1 MQNDKIMEAENRL
14 VGGRVRRNEAGM
26 KRGPKRTT
34 GGSLVVMEVFC
45 VLTVSIPIFHM

>member
-1 MQNDKIMEAENRL
+1 MEMEKRL
-14 VGGRVRRNEAGM
+14 VVVRVRRNEAGM

-45 VLTVSIPIFHM
+45 VLTVSVPIFHM